1 MIDIQKLK
9 EFIFEA
15 SKNTYASENPEIKV
29 KQDDYSTTIEYEK
42 DDWKYHDNYFG
53 GEPYGG
59 REVVFYK
66 GKPVWM
72 MVYYGW
78 VVEGNNPNDVYGIL
92 TKALRSSNIDM
103 PYRGPK
109 ELIDGD
115 SKYVNEI
122 HGEVGNFFGEE
133 KIYKGDTLLYVA
145 KYMGDFVDK
154 SKWWAIL
161 DSNQ

>member
-1 MIDIQKLK
+1 MDTKELK
-9 EFIFEA
+9 AFILEA
-15 SKNTYASENPEIKV
+15 SKNTYASEDKNIRQIQKD
-29 KQDDYSTTIEYEK
+29 KSTTITYKK

-66 GKPVWM
+66 DQPVWI

-78 VVEGNNPNDVYGIL
+78 VVKGNNPNDVYGIL
-92 TKALRSSNIDM
+92 AKALRNAPSDM

-115 SKYVNEI
+115 CRYVNI
-122 HGEVGNFFGEE
+122 LNGEVENFNGEE
-133 KIYKGDTLLYVA
+133 KIYKGDTLIYCA
-145 KYMGDFVDK
+145 KYIGGLVDQK
-154 SKWWAIL
+154 E
-161 DSNQ
+161 

>member
-1 MIDIQKLK
+1 MDIQKLK
-9 EFIFEA
+9 EFILEA
-15 SKNTYASENPEIKV
+15 SRNTYASEDVNIRV
-29 KQDDYSTTIEYEK
+29 KQEDNSTTIIYEK

-92 TKALRSSNIDM
+92 TKALRNSNIDM

-109 ELIDGD
+109 ELIEGE
-115 SKYVNEI
+115 SKYVNELK
-122 HGEVGNFFGEE
+122 GNVNNFYGEE
-133 KIYKGDTLLYVA
+133 KIYKGDVLLYVA
-145 KYMGDFVDK
+145 KYMGGLIDK
-154 SKWWAIL
+154 
-161 DSNQ
+161 N